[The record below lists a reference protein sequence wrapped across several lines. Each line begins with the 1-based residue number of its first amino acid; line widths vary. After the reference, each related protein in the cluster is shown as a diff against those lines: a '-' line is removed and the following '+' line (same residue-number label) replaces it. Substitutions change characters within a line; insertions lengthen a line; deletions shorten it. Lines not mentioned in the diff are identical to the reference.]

1 MKDSEKI
8 EQLFRL
14 ELGSQISDIIWQSS
28 NGVYEVFNRYQII
41 RGKPTCRVLC
51 QGKEIGVFTGTR
63 TALSWCIATKYNNHR
78 LAHEI
83 LTMDTK
89 LTSLIDDIKTRAN
102 LADTSK
108 DVKFREIVETKLETK
123 IIHKKQL
130 ETQLNKC
137 VDWAKYC
144 QQRGINNE
152 IVRTSNS
159 QSIKTSRQGI

>member
-1 MKDSEKI
+1 MKDAARI

-28 NGVYEVFNRYQII
+28 AGVYEVFDRYQII
-41 RGKPTCRVLC
+41 KGKPICRVLH

-78 LAHEI
+78 LAHDI

-89 LTSLIDDIKTRAN
+89 LTSLIDDIKTRAS

-108 DVKFREIVETKLETK
+108 DVKFREMVETKLETK

-130 ETQLNKC
+130 ETQLDKC